1 MDTTYTTLTGR
12 RFDLSQVSAAE
23 RRFLDDMLALFQR
36 QPTWEAFSRAWLTLG
51 KERLWQDGAIPVGSP
66 LYRIC
71 QDLAARLAVSEGRVA
86 RPDYR
91 DRLVDLIEE
100 RYGSR
105 YRFCKETGIDPGHLS
120 RVLAGK
126 KHFSAETLFRIL
138 EALGAEL
145 TITDRVERD
154 HLPPAV
160 TLAR

>member
-12 RFDLSQVSAAE
+12 RFDLAQLSADE
-23 RRFLDDMLALFQR
+23 RGFLSDVLALFQR
-36 QPTWEAFSRAWLTLG
+36 QPRWEAFSRAWLALG
-51 KERLWQDGAIPVGSP
+51 RERLWHDATMPVGSP
-66 LYRIC
+66 VYRIC
-71 QDLAARLAVSEGRVA
+71 QDLATRLGVREGRVA

-126 KHFSAETLFRIL
+126 KHFAAETLFRIL
-138 EALGAEL
+138 DALGAEL
-145 TITDRVERD
+145 TIIDRAQAD
-154 HLPPAV
+154 QLPPAV
-160 TLAR
+160 ALAR